1 MTNRYYNNLYVCA
14 RAAGD
19 NVSAED
25 HAYMFPTHR
34 VISCSTDGEGIV
46 DMHIMNV
53 KNDAGWVG
61 SSHATNDVGVDDE
74 VSLQYKLVAGSTAD
88 QASYVEMMK
97 MMNDIVAACN
107 NVTPEGFTTLA
118 DESLGVAF
126 GNHIN
131 SDVNS
136 LTIA

>member
-34 VISCSTDGEGIV
+34 TISCGTSAEGV
-46 DMHIMNV
+46 LDMHVMGV
-53 KNDAGWVG
+53 KNDAGWVAN
-61 SSHATNDVGVDDE
+61 SHATNDVGVDDLIQ
-74 VSLQYKLVAGSTAD
+74 LQYKLTAGSTAD
-88 QASYVEMMK
+88 QASFLEMLK
-97 MMNDIVAACN
+97 MMDDVVAACN

-118 DESLGVAF
+118 DESLGLAF

-131 SDVNS
+131 SDVVS
-136 LTIA
+136 LAIT